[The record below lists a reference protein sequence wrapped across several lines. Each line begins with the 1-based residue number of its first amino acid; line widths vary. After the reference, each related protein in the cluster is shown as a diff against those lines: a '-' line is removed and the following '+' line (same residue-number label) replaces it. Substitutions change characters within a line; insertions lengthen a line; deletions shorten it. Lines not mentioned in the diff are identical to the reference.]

1 MKPSARRNALLYH
14 ASALRDAREATL
26 ANNTSTAAF
35 IAIEAAGAFL
45 HGNPR
50 ATLGRTC
57 CCLLA
62 LLVEVNASTGGRRTL
77 DHPTLLRTVL
87 DARNDRMHQGAA
99 GRRSARL
106 ACELA
111 TRIEG
116 ALMAKANAITARDV
130 MVNPVVTAECW
141 QTLYELRRTMLAEG
155 YSALPWRDG
164 NDWRLVTADWLAKC
178 LMEVENRVQLE
189 TELRCVPNKP
199 LPLPSTQ
206 LVCPDTKFGC
216 IPPKT
221 SLVLEHDVLVG
232 IITPVDLLRTGPF
245 RPRESRSRAP

>member
-1 MKPSARRNALLYH
+1 
-14 ASALRDAREATL
+14 
-26 ANNTSTAAF
+26 
-35 IAIEAAGAFL
+35 
-45 HGNPR
+45 
-50 ATLGRTC
+50 
-57 CCLLA
+57 
-62 LLVEVNASTGGRRTL
+62 
-77 DHPTLLRTVL
+77 
-87 DARNDRMHQGAA
+87 
-99 GRRSARL
+99 
-106 ACELA
+106 
-111 TRIEG
+111 
-116 ALMAKANAITARDV
+116 

-164 NDWRLVTADWLAKC
+164 NDWLLVTADWLAKC